1 MRVEEFLKNKI
12 IRQLKMNGR
21 NFTFERYSEDKYHQ
35 RSDETTVIKSLVG
48 LYHEGN
54 TYIKANDAEG
64 ALLVKKNTPMILCL
78 YEDGCEIDKGDIVI
92 ISDKKYSVV
101 YKTNIQNF
109 DIAFDISLE
118 EFIYGK

>member
-1 MRVEEFLKNKI
+1 MRYYRFVVGGQLFELSSSNPNEVRIVFDITSTDDVEYSRPTI
-12 IRQLKMNGR
+12 ISLYNVSSSF
-21 NFTFERYSEDKYHQ
+21 FTLAKQF
-35 RSDETTVIKSLVG
+35 
-48 LYHEGN
+48 
-54 TYIKANDAEG
+54 
-64 ALLVKKNTPMILCL
+64 KNTPMILCL

-101 YKTNIQNF
+101 YKANIQNF